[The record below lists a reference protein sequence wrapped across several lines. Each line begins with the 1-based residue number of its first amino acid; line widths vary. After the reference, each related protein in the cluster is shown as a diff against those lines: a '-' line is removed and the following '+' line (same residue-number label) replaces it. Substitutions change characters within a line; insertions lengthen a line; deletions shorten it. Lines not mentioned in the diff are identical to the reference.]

1 MPSPREHA
9 AGRVGA
15 LARHREPDDPDLAEA
30 RRDLRAAEATEH
42 AEYIRRLVDTFP
54 PLSAEQRTKIAALLR
69 PVVSGEDGRA
79 ALARRVPRGR
89 RRCDAAIEHPH
100 TVALAEA
107 ELAELAVLQQA
118 EAVEVA

>member
-15 LARHREPDDPDLAEA
+15 LARHREPDDPDLADA

-42 AEYIRRLVDTFP
+42 AEYIQRLVDTFP

-69 PVVSGEDGRA
+69 PRRARVTAGRA
-79 ALARRVPRGR
+79 RPSSDRWPPAL
-89 RRCDAAIEHPH
+89 
-100 TVALAEA
+100 
-107 ELAELAVLQQA
+107 
-118 EAVEVA
+118 